1 MDSNVF
7 AMKDFNPLAYNVY
20 VKAFKLETYVIDVLI
35 NLIQNGNMENVGAN
49 QDLQLM
55 ETNVLEIKLV
65 QIYRNPVM
73 LELSSIS
80 NRNVVFRVQRAV

>member
-20 VKAFKLETYVIDVLI
+20 VKVFKLEIYVIDVRI